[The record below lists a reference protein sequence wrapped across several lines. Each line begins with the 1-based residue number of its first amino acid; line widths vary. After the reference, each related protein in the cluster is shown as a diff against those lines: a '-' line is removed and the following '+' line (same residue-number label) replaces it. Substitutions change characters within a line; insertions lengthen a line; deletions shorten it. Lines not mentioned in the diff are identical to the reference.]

1 MIVVDREPGVVDH
14 ETSLADDPSPP
25 SASFLTEDALLRKL
39 MRQDLERVQSPGP
52 RPNTPEL
59 GARQGHRNAGAA
71 QLLTSD
77 GSISDEVGLYAAS
90 ASSTNLTLGVLPV
103 MILV

>member
-1 MIVVDREPGVVDH
+1 
-14 ETSLADDPSPP
+14 
-25 SASFLTEDALLRKL
+25 

-59 GARQGHRNAGAA
+59 GARQGHRNAGTA

-77 GSISDEVGLYAAS
+77 GSISDEVRLYAAS
-90 ASSTNLTLGVLPV
+90 TLSINLTLGFLSMVD
-103 MILV
+103 

>member
-1 MIVVDREPGVVDH
+1 
-14 ETSLADDPSPP
+14 
-25 SASFLTEDALLRKL
+25 
-39 MRQDLERVQSPGP
+39 MRQALERVQSPGP

-77 GSISDEVGLYAAS
+77 GSISDEVGLYAIPGRS
-90 ASSTNLTLGVLPV
+90 RTLTLLLLPS
-103 MILV
+103 MALV

>member
-1 MIVVDREPGVVDH
+1 
-14 ETSLADDPSPP
+14 
-25 SASFLTEDALLRKL
+25 
-39 MRQDLERVQSPGP
+39 MRQALERVQSPGP

-59 GARQGHRNAGAA
+59 GARQGHRNAGTA

-90 ASSTNLTLGVLPV
+90 S
-103 MILV
+103 

>member
-1 MIVVDREPGVVDH
+1 
-14 ETSLADDPSPP
+14 
-25 SASFLTEDALLRKL
+25 

-90 ASSTNLTLGVLPV
+90 PSSKTLTLGFLSMMVSV
-103 MILV
+103 

>member
-1 MIVVDREPGVVDH
+1 MIVVEVSSLVAAVDH
-14 ETSLADDPSPP
+14 EISFSCDLPLP
-25 SASFLTEDALLRKL
+25 SFLTEEAPLRKL

-59 GARQGHRNAGAA
+59 GARQGHRNAGTA

-77 GSISDEVGLYAAS
+77 GSISDEVGLYAVS
-90 ASSTNLTLGVLPV
+90 GWLKELTSTFLPTVLV
-103 MILV
+103 

>member
-1 MIVVDREPGVVDH
+1 
-14 ETSLADDPSPP
+14 
-25 SASFLTEDALLRKL
+25 

-71 QLLTSD
+71 QLLTSE
-77 GSISDEVGLYAAS
+77 GLISDEVGLYA
-90 ASSTNLTLGVLPV
+90 TF
-103 MILV
+103 

>member
-1 MIVVDREPGVVDH
+1 
-14 ETSLADDPSPP
+14 
-25 SASFLTEDALLRKL
+25 

-59 GARQGHRNAGAA
+59 GARQGYRNAGAA

-77 GSISDEVGLYAAS
+77 GTISDEVGCMLHPACRKVS
-90 ASSTNLTLGVLPV
+90 R
-103 MILV
+103 

>member
-1 MIVVDREPGVVDH
+1 
-14 ETSLADDPSPP
+14 
-25 SASFLTEDALLRKL
+25 

-77 GSISDEVGLYAAS
+77 GSISDEVGSYVALAL
-90 ASSTNLTLGVLPV
+90 STNLTLGFLST
-103 MILV
+103 MKLV

>member
-1 MIVVDREPGVVDH
+1 
-14 ETSLADDPSPP
+14 
-25 SASFLTEDALLRKL
+25 

-77 GSISDEVGLYAAS
+77 GSISDEVGSS
-90 ASSTNLTLGVLPV
+90 ATSALSTNLTSDLFS
-103 MILV
+103 MMALV

>member
-1 MIVVDREPGVVDH
+1 
-14 ETSLADDPSPP
+14 
-25 SASFLTEDALLRKL
+25 

-59 GARQGHRNAGAA
+59 GARQGHRNAGTA
-71 QLLTSD
+71 QLLTRD

-90 ASSTNLTLGVLPV
+90 GWSRSLTLIFLPP
-103 MILV
+103 MELV

>member
-1 MIVVDREPGVVDH
+1 MVGREVDPGGGDR
-14 ETSLADDPSPP
+14 SRNLSSDNLPLL
-25 SASFLTEDALLRKL
+25 SFLAEDALPRKL

-71 QLLTSD
+71 QLLTTD
-77 GSISDEVGLYAAS
+77 GLISDEVGLYA
-90 ASSTNLTLGVLPV
+90 TFYLLKNLTLDF
-103 MILV
+103 IW

>member
-1 MIVVDREPGVVDH
+1 
-14 ETSLADDPSPP
+14 
-25 SASFLTEDALLRKL
+25 

-77 GSISDEVGLYAAS
+77 GSISDEVGVYAVPGWS
-90 ASSTNLTLGVLPV
+90 RSLTLMLHPSGA
-103 MILV
+103 LV

>member
-1 MIVVDREPGVVDH
+1 
-14 ETSLADDPSPP
+14 
-25 SASFLTEDALLRKL
+25 

-71 QLLTSD
+71 QLLTSE
-77 GSISDEVGLYAAS
+77 GLISDEVGLYATFWR
-90 ASSTNLTLGVLPV
+90 STNLTLVFS
-103 MILV
+103 

>member
-1 MIVVDREPGVVDH
+1 
-14 ETSLADDPSPP
+14 
-25 SASFLTEDALLRKL
+25 
-39 MRQDLERVQSPGP
+39 MRQNLERVQSPGP

-59 GARQGHRNAGAA
+59 GARQGHRNAGTA

-90 ASSTNLTLGVLPV
+90 SWSQSLTLMFLPSMV
-103 MILV
+103 IV